1 MVPGLSPKRPRKVS
15 AWQEADQHNV
25 LATARGIAQN
35 SRIMRAHLRSL
46 LLGLCALCGASAF
59 RAQAQTVRIAA
70 AADLR
75 WALEEVSAA
84 FQQEHPGKIQ
94 ITYGSSGNF
103 HAQLMNKA
111 PFDLFLSADVEY
123 PEDLVRRG
131 LGVKDSRFDYGIG
144 RLVLWVPKASP
155 IPVEK
160 LGLPALGHPS
170 VKKIALA
177 NPRHA
182 PYGRAAEAALKKA
195 GLLEAMGPKLVLGE
209 NISQTAQFVQSGAAD
224 MGFLALS
231 LVVAGPLK
239 DQGRWWM
246 VPAEDHPSIQ
256 QGGVILSWAQD
267 PGLARAFVA
276 FLQGPEGR
284 RIMKQYGFSSGVH

>member
-1 MVPGLSPKRPRKVS
+1 MDPGLSPQWPRKTS
-15 AWQEADQHNV
+15 AWREVDRHNR
-25 LATARGIAQN
+25 LATAPRIAQN
-35 SRIMRAHLRSL
+35 SKIMRAYVRSL
-46 LLGLCALCGASAF
+46 LLGLCALCASACLQLS
-59 RAQAQTVRIAA
+59 AQVVRIAA

-84 FQQEHPGKIQ
+84 FQREHSGKIQ

-111 PFDLFLSADVEY
+111 PFDLFLSADVEF
-123 PEDLVRRG
+123 PQDLVRRG
-131 LGVKDSRFDYGIG
+131 FGVKDSRFDYGIG
-144 RLVLWVPKASP
+144 RIVLWVPKASP

-160 LGLPALGHPS
+160 LGLAALRHPS

-224 MGFLALS
+224 IGFLALS
-231 LVVAGPLK
+231 LVMAGPMK

-246 VPAEDHPSIQ
+246 IPGEDHPSIE
-256 QGGVILSWAQD
+256 QGGVILSLAQD
-267 PGLARAFVA
+267 PALARTFVD
-276 FLQGPEGR
+276 FLKSIEGS
-284 RIMKQYGFSSGVH
+284 RIMKKYGFSTGAH